1 MSQLDL
7 DPRSGAGSL
16 AESIQRI
23 PLWLV
28 LLLVLG
34 LGAVILVASSENYSD
49 IASFISRGIKFT
61 IILSMLGY
69 ALALVLG
76 LIIGLGRLST
86 NPIIY
91 ALSTLYVEVFRGVPI
106 LVVIFYVAFVVSP
119 KVGLRSDMTRAIVA
133 LGLVYGAYLAEVYRA
148 GIQAIPKGQR
158 EAAAAL
164 GLSGVQTMRYIILP
178 QAMRIILPPLGND
191 FIAILKDSSLASVLG
206 VVELTH
212 MTRRYVSRT
221 FDTFGGWTIA
231 ALLYLSMTLILSMAV
246 RALEHYSEPTG
257 QHQK

>member
-16 AESIQRI
+16 VDTAQRI

-28 LLLVLG
+28 LLLILSG
-34 LGAVILVASSENYSD
+34 GAVVIVASSENYSE
-49 IASFISRGIKFT
+49 IVGFISQGLQFT
-61 IILSMLGY
+61 IILSVLGY
-69 ALALVLG
+69 ALALILG
-76 LIIGLGRLST
+76 LIVGLGRLST

-91 ALSTLYVEVFRGVPI
+91 ALATLYVEIFRGVPI

-119 KVGLRSDMTRAIVA
+119 KVGLRSDMTRAVVA

-164 GLSGVQTMRYIILP
+164 GLSSVQTMRYIILP

-221 FDTFGGWTIA
+221 FDTFGGWTIV
-231 ALLYLSMTLILSMAV
+231 ALLYLSMTLVLSMAV

-257 QHQK
+257 HHK